1 MKKIV
6 PFNNVLSFKTKVSE
20 ITSISLEHEIQKSD
34 DAISGKFIIEGDYKN
49 LIGDIETEK
58 FSFELPFDI
67 ALGVRYERDN
77 MVVDIDDFRYELID
91 SNRLK
96 VNIDLYID
104 GDIITDEDEEVI
116 EEEEVIDEKRGI
128 LKEMDEI
135 EGDSRIDMDNDFLED
150 TIDFSKNIIEEVN
163 KEPMETE
170 ASTIVNENNNIN
182 IFGNISDNETY
193 ATYKVYTV
201 MDTDTIDGIIS
212 KYNISKE
219 LLGEYNNIEDIKSG
233 DKLIIPSDEK

>member
-20 ITSISLEHEIQKSD
+20 ITSISLEHEIQKSG

-104 GDIITDEDEEVI
+104 GDIIPEEEEVI
-116 EEEEVIDEKRGI
+116 EEGEVIDEKREM
-128 LKEMDEI
+128 LKENDKI

-150 TIDFSKNIIEEVN
+150 TLDFSKNIIEEVN

>member
-104 GDIITDEDEEVI
+104 GDIIPD

>member
-104 GDIITDEDEEVI
+104 GDIIPEEDEVI

-128 LKEMDEI
+128 LKEKDEI

-150 TIDFSKNIIEEVN
+150 TIDFSKNIIEGIN

>member
-104 GDIITDEDEEVI
+104 GDIIPDEEEEVI
-116 EEEEVIDEKRGI
+116 EEEKVIDEKRGI

>member
-104 GDIITDEDEEVI
+104 GDIIP

-128 LKEMDEI
+128 IKEMDEI
-135 EGDSRIDMDNDFLED
+135 EGDSRIDMDNDFLKD

>member
-104 GDIITDEDEEVI
+104 GDIIP

>member
-77 MVVDIDDFRYELID
+77 MVVDIDDFRYELVD

-104 GDIITDEDEEVI
+104 GDIIP
-116 EEEEVIDEKRGI
+116 EEEKVIDEKRGI

>member
-104 GDIITDEDEEVI
+104 GDIIPDEEEEVI
-116 EEEEVIDEKRGI
+116 EEEKVIDEKRGI

-182 IFGNISDNETY
+182 ISGNISDNETY

-201 MDTDTIDGIIS
+201 MDTYTIDGIIS

>member
-20 ITSISLEHEIQKSD
+20 ITSISLEHEIQKSG

-104 GDIITDEDEEVI
+104 GDIIPEEEEVI
-116 EEEEVIDEKRGI
+116 EKEEVIDEKREM
-128 LKEMDEI
+128 LKENDEI

>member
-104 GDIITDEDEEVI
+104 GDIIPD
-116 EEEEVIDEKRGI
+116 EEEEVIDEKREI

>member
-104 GDIITDEDEEVI
+104 GDIIPEEEEVI
-116 EEEEVIDEKRGI
+116 EEEKVIDEKRGI

-150 TIDFSKNIIEEVN
+150 TIDFSKNIIEGIN

>member
-20 ITSISLEHEIQKSD
+20 ITSISLEHEIQKSG

-104 GDIITDEDEEVI
+104 GDIIP
-116 EEEEVIDEKRGI
+116 EEEEVIDEKREM
-128 LKEMDEI
+128 LKENDEK

>member
-104 GDIITDEDEEVI
+104 GDIIPDEEEEVI
-116 EEEEVIDEKRGI
+116 EEEKVIDEKREI

>member
-104 GDIITDEDEEVI
+104 GDIIPEEEEVI
-116 EEEEVIDEKRGI
+116 EEEKVIDEKRGI

>member
-104 GDIITDEDEEVI
+104 GDIIP
-116 EEEEVIDEKRGI
+116 EEEEVIDEKREI

-150 TIDFSKNIIEEVN
+150 TIDFSKNIIEGIN

>member
-104 GDIITDEDEEVI
+104 GDIIP

-150 TIDFSKNIIEEVN
+150 TIDFSKNIIEGIN

>member
-104 GDIITDEDEEVI
+104 GDIIPDKEEEVI

-182 IFGNISDNETY
+182 IIGNISDNETY

>member
-20 ITSISLEHEIQKSD
+20 ITSISLEHEIQKSG

-104 GDIITDEDEEVI
+104 GDIIPEEEEVI
-116 EEEEVIDEKRGI
+116 EKEEVIDEKREM
-128 LKEMDEI
+128 LKENDEK